1 MKYWILVALLSGLFT
16 LVMHFAAP
24 EMFGST
30 VHYAGVAICALIAFI
45 ITWRDPPDMSDKVLF
60 FLFKW
65 GVLASGP
72 VLVIW
77 GIGYK
82 LEFWGNHNPD
92 EVFSSS
98 FDTVLPILAV
108 LSGLLILVSA
118 WMLWRRRE

>member
-16 LVMHFAAP
+16 LVMQFAAP

-45 ITWRDPPDMSDKVLF
+45 ITLRDPPDMSDKVLF
-60 FLFKW
+60 YFFKW

-77 GIGYK
+77 GLGYK
-82 LEFWGNHNPD
+82 LEFWGSHNSD
-92 EVFSSS
+92 AVSS
-98 FDTVLPILAV
+98 FDSILPTLAV
-108 LSGLLILVSA
+108 LSGILILVSA